1 MKLTLRAI
9 TLGLFVLAAAA
20 TVSADSLSLNNG
32 GNYTMGGVYVGPYNF
47 TGTISG
53 QTVSLQLICD
63 DFKSDVNPGESW
75 TVLTSTF
82 PTLTNANLGT
92 AAQYQEV
99 AYLAEMI
106 FALNPSSKGY
116 ATTLG
121 ELQWALWNIF
131 DPGVGITA
139 SNPDPYG
146 SLTAAEIL
154 AIEGYITMAET
165 NAGSSSNN
173 YSNLIVYTPVPG
185 TQQPNPP
192 NTGLPQEYFGD
203 PVNTPEPGSLLLIG
217 AGLFGLAAFRRRLSY

>member
-1 MKLTLRAI
+1 M
-9 TLGLFVLAAAA
+9 LFLLAAAA
-20 TVSADSLSLNNG
+20 TASADSLTLTNG
-32 GNYTMGGVYVGPYNF
+32 GSYTMGGVYVGPYNF
-47 TGTISG
+47 TGTIGG

-63 DFKSDVNPGESW
+63 DFKSDVTPGESW

-82 PTLTNANLGT
+82 PTLANANLGT
-92 AAQYQEV
+92 PAQYQEV

-106 FALNPSSKGY
+106 FALNPASSGY
-116 ATTLG
+116 GTTLG

-131 DPGVGITA
+131 DPGVGLSS

-146 SLTAAEIL
+146 SLTSAEIT
-154 AIEGYITMAET
+154 AIQGYITSAQ
-165 NAGSSSNN
+165 NSAGSGN

-217 AGLFGLAAFRRRLSY
+217 AGMFGLAAFRRRLSY